1 MTSLAGRLLL
11 GLLLSL
17 AVGGL
22 GYWRRSLSASGA
34 LGAVLLGTTVFGLGG
49 WVWGGT
55 LVAFFVSSSLLS
67 HYQAGRKAIFAE
79 KFSKDSRRDLGQA
92 LANGGVAALLA
103 LLVGLLGK
111 GRPVYPLLAYAFFGA
126 LAAVNADT
134 WATELGVLSA
144 HTPRLVTSG
153 RPAVPGTSG
162 AVTLE
167 GTLAAA
173 AGAAFIG
180 VVAFALIQGAAILTS
195 GHWLLSDW
203 LLIPVAT
210 LSGLAGSLFD
220 SLLGAS
226 LQAIYVCPACGV
238 ETERALHR
246 CGQPTRHVRGW
257 RWLDNDWVNFFASM
271 VGAILAA
278 AAATV
283 AILV

>member
-1 MTSLAGRLLL
+1 MTSLAGHLLL

-34 LGAVLLGTTVFGLGG
+34 LGAVLVGTTVFGLGG

-55 LVAFFVSSSLLS
+55 LVAFFASSSLLS
-67 HYQAGRKAIFAE
+67 HYRAGRKAVFAE
-79 KFSKDSRRDLGQA
+79 KFSKGSRRDLGQV

-134 WATELGVLSA
+134 WATELGVLSS
-144 HTPRLVTSG
+144 HTPRLVTTG

-162 AVTLE
+162 AVTWE

-180 VVAFALIQGAAILTS
+180 SAAFVLVQAAAILTS

-210 LSGLAGSLFD
+210 VSGLAGSLFD

-226 LQAIYVCPACGV
+226 VQAIYVCPACGV
-238 ETERALHR
+238 ETERTLHR

-257 RWLDNDWVNFFASM
+257 RWLDNDWVNLFASV

-278 AAATV
+278 AAGAT
-283 AILV
+283 LV

>member
-1 MTSLAGRLLL
+1 MNSLAGRLLL
-11 GLLLSL
+11 GLVMSL
-17 AVGGL
+17 AIGGL
-22 GYWRRSLSASGA
+22 GYSRRSLSASGA
-34 LGAVLLGTTVFGLGG
+34 LGAVLVGTTVFGLGG

-55 LVAFFVSSSLLS
+55 LVAFFASSSLLS
-67 HYQAGRKAIFAE
+67 HYQERRKAVFAE
-79 KFSKDSRRDLGQA
+79 KFSKSSRRDLGQV

-111 GRPVYPLLAYAFFGA
+111 GRPVYPLLAYGFFGA

-144 HTPRLVTSG
+144 GSPRLIIGG
-153 RPAVPGTSG
+153 RPAVAGTSG

-180 VVAFALIQGAAILTS
+180 GVAFVLIQGAAILTS
-195 GHWLLSDW
+195 GHWLFSDW

-210 LSGLAGSLFD
+210 VSGLAGSLFD

-226 LQAIYVCPACGV
+226 VQAIYVCPACGV
-238 ETERALHR
+238 ETERTRHR

-257 RWLDNDWVNFFASM
+257 RWLNNDWVNLFASL